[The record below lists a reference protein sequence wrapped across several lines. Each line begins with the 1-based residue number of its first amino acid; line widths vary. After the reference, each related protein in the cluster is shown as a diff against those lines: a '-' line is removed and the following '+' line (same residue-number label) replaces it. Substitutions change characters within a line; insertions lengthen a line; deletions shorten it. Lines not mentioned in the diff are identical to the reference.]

1 MLLMLLMDLTFSS
14 RGPENSELFHCDG
27 LDGELVL
34 PRLFGLL
41 ADLWVRCCQ
50 ESLRSHSFSI
60 LQAGS
65 NGGCRSCIAIK
76 LKGTDQM
83 AFRRGCSLD
92 SLPSSR
98 IQIE

>member
-1 MLLMLLMDLTFSS
+1 MQ
-14 RGPENSELFHCDG
+14 
-27 LDGELVL
+27 

-41 ADLWVRCCQ
+41 ADLRVRYCLQ
-50 ESLRSHSFSI
+50 SLRSHLCSI

-83 AFRRGCSLD
+83 TFRRGCSLD